1 MDSPPDHQ
9 HPSAHRLVVLPLA
22 PAGVGTAE
30 VEPLVPCGVT
40 SSSVVGGKGGG
51 AGSVAH
57 VRCPVCSDLDDKV
70 VDSRANDDGSS
81 IRRRRE
87 CLACGHRFTTFER
100 CEELPLV
107 VVKRSGDRAPFDR
120 AKIEVGVR
128 AAAKGRP
135 IDDDQVAT
143 LAAAVEDELRLI
155 GGDVSSEQVGRAVL
169 EQLVALDQVA
179 YLRFASVY
187 KGFDDAADFQREVRL
202 LKATEPKQH

>member
-1 MDSPPDHQ
+1 MDSPPERQ
-9 HPSAHRLVVLPLA
+9 HPSAHRLHVLPFA
-22 PAGVGTAE
+22 PARG
-30 VEPLVPCGVT
+30 PR
-40 SSSVVGGKGGG
+40 SRSVDGGKGGG
-51 AGSVAH
+51 PGSVAH

-70 VDSRANDDGSS
+70 VDSRANEDGSS

-120 AKIEVGVR
+120 AKIESGVR

-135 IDDDQVAT
+135 IDDDQVAS
-143 LAAAVEDELRLI
+143 LAAAVEDELRLM

-169 EQLVALDQVA
+169 EQLLGLDQVA